1 MQNAKC
7 KSPEEEQKPTDL
19 QLPASGF
26 WTFAFCILH
35 FAFPCGYGFVG
46 AMMKPTLLVLAA
58 GMGSRYGGLKQLD
71 PMGPSG
77 ETLLDY
83 SVFDALRAGFGR
95 VVFVIRRDFEVQF
108 RDAVGRRF
116 EDRTEVGYVFQDLD
130 HLPGGLRRPTTR
142 EKPWGTGHAI
152 WCARDDVRTPF
163 AAINADDFYG
173 AGAYRALAD
182 FFAAPAPESTGGPAP
197 FAMVGYQLDRTLS
210 EHGSVARG
218 VCAVDAA
225 GDLQRVE
232 ECTGIARTAPGGP
245 IRCPRPDGS
254 AAEFSG
260 AETVSMNFWGFT
272 PALFPLLEAGLENF
286 LRTKLDDPKAEYYIP
301 VAVAETVAAG
311 TARVRVLPTD
321 ATWFGVTYREDKPV
335 GAASL
340 AALVEAGTYPTP
352 LRA

>member
-1 MQNAKC
+1 
-7 KSPEEEQKPTDL
+7 
-19 QLPASGF
+19 
-26 WTFAFCILH
+26 
-35 FAFPCGYGFVG
+35 
-46 AMMKPTLLVLAA
+46 MKPTLLVLAA

-95 VVFVIRRDFEVQF
+95 VVFVIRRDFQDQF
-108 RDAVGRRF
+108 REAVGRRF
-116 EDRTEVGYVFQDLD
+116 EGRTEVGYVFQELEA
-130 HLPGGLRRPTTR
+130 LPGGFTRPATR
-142 EKPWGTGHAI
+142 QKPWGTGHAI
-152 WCARDDVRTPF
+152 WCARDEVKTSF

-182 FFAAPAPESTGGPAP
+182 FFAAPPAANAAGPAR

-218 VCAVDAA
+218 VCAVDAH
-225 GDLQRVE
+225 GDLRRVE
-232 ECTGIARTAPGGP
+232 ECTGIERSSPDGL
-245 IRCPRPDGS
+245 IRSPRPDGLS
-254 AAEFSG
+254 AEFTG

-272 PALFPLLEAGLENF
+272 PALFPLLETGLERF
-286 LRTKLDDPKAEYYIP
+286 LRANIDDPKTEYYIP
-301 VAVAETVAAG
+301 VAVAETIAADA
-311 TARVRVLPTD
+311 ARVRVLPTD

-335 GAASL
+335 VAASL
-340 AALVEAGTYPTP
+340 AALVRAGVYPAD

>member
-1 MQNAKC
+1 MQ
-7 KSPEEEQKPTDL
+7 
-19 QLPASGF
+19 
-26 WTFAFCILH
+26 
-35 FAFPCGYGFVG
+35 
-46 AMMKPTLLVLAA
+46 PTLLVLAA

-95 VVFVIRRDFEVQF
+95 VVFVIRRDFQEQF
-108 RDAVGRRF
+108 REAVGRRY
-116 EDRTEVGYVFQDLD
+116 EARTEVSYVFQELDDL
-130 HLPGGLRRPTTR
+130 PAPFLRPAARQ
-142 EKPWGTGHAI
+142 KPWGTGHAI
-152 WCARDDVRTPF
+152 WCARGEVAAPF

-182 FFAAPAPESTGGPAP
+182 FFATADAAPASGEPAP

-218 VCAVDAA
+218 VCAVDAR

-232 ECTGIARTAPGGP
+232 ECTGIGRAAPGGP
-245 IRCPRPDGS
+245 IRSPRPDGTS
-254 AAEFSG
+254 AEFTG

-272 PALFPLLEAGLENF
+272 PALFPLLETGLERF
-286 LRTKLDDPKAEYYIP
+286 LRAKGDDPKAEYYIP
-301 VAVAETVAAG
+301 VAVAENIAAG
-311 TARVRVLPTD
+311 AARVRVLPTD
-321 ATWFGVTYREDKPV
+321 AAWFGVTYREDKPAV
-335 GAASL
+335 AAAL
-340 AALVEAGTYPTP
+340 AALVRAGVYPAD

>member
-1 MQNAKC
+1 
-7 KSPEEEQKPTDL
+7 
-19 QLPASGF
+19 
-26 WTFAFCILH
+26 
-35 FAFPCGYGFVG
+35 
-46 AMMKPTLLVLAA
+46 MKPTLLVLAA

-95 VVFVIRRDFEVQF
+95 VVFVIRRDFEDQF
-108 RDAVGRRF
+108 RAAVGRRF
-116 EDRTEVGYVFQDLD
+116 EGRTEVGYVFQELD
-130 HLPGGLRRPTTR
+130 KLPGGFTRPTTR
-142 EKPWGTGHAI
+142 QKPWGTGHAI
-152 WCARDDVRTPF
+152 WCARDEVKTPF

-182 FFAAPAPESTGGPAP
+182 FFTASPGDHASGPAR

-218 VCAVDAA
+218 VCAVDAH

-232 ECTGIARTAPGGP
+232 ECTGIERSSPGGP
-245 IRCPRPDGS
+245 IRSPRPDGS
-254 AAEFSG
+254 FEEFTG

-272 PALFPLLEAGLENF
+272 PALFPLLEAGLEGF
-286 LRTKLDDPKAEYYIP
+286 LRAKIDDPKAEYYIP
-301 VAVAETVAAG
+301 VAVAETIAAG
-311 TARVRVLPTD
+311 AARVRVLPTD
-321 ATWFGVTYREDKPV
+321 ATWFGVTYREDKGGV
-335 GAASL
+335 AASL
-340 AALVEAGTYPTP
+340 AELARAGVYPAD